1 MFSNPTKPR
10 SIATQ
15 LILLFTLAAAI
26 LLGCALGGFYWLVL
40 RHALAEDNAVL
51 ADKVGALLA
60 ELKEPDGIAGIDQE
74 LKSRRAGE
82 PAVYWVRIIGPEFG
96 IETETVRM
104 SEIVP
109 LRAFPVPTESRP
121 SFPKN
126 YRAGPRLFALVA
138 ANETVNGRLYTIQ
151 VAQDRSEDERFRA
164 IFGSLL
170 LVTLAIGTLA
180 FAAIAT
186 TVVNRGLRP
195 LRQMTRLVGRVSS
208 AHLNEHLTTTGWPPE
223 LQPLAVAFD
232 DMLVRLE
239 DSFTRLSQFSADIA
253 HELRTPIAN
262 LLGEAQV
269 GLSRARPAQEYR
281 EIIESSVAECERLAG
296 IIDNLLF
303 LARAEAAPREIQRSV
318 FDARSAIEKIAA
330 YYQPVAEERAIIL
343 RCLGQGQLFAD
354 PVLFNRAL
362 NNLVENALRFA
373 PDGSEITIA
382 INAEASATQVSVKD
396 TGAGIPSEHLPRI
409 FDRFYRVDPSR
420 SPAGSGLGLALVK
433 SILDLHGGSAQI
445 RSEVGRGTDVI
456 LTFPNR
462 PAAQT

>member
-1 MFSNPTKPR
+1 MFSNLTKPR

-26 LLGCALGGFYWLVL
+26 LLGCALGGFYWLVV
-40 RHALAEDNAVL
+40 RHAFAEDNAVL
-51 ADKVGALLA
+51 ADKMGALRT
-60 ELKEPDGIAGIDQE
+60 ELKEPDGLAGIDQE

-82 PAVYWVRIIGPEFG
+82 PAIYWVRIIGPESR
-96 IETETVRM
+96 IETETPGM
-104 SEIVP
+104 SEVLP
-109 LRAFPVPTESRP
+109 VNAFAAPTKSLL

-126 YRAGPRLFALVA
+126 YRSGSRLFSLVA
-138 ANETVNGRLYTIQ
+138 ANETLNGRLYTIQ

-164 IFGSLL
+164 IFGTLL
-170 LVTLAIGTLA
+170 LLTLAIGILA

-186 TVVNRGLRP
+186 TVVSRGLRP

-208 AHLNEHLTTTGWPPE
+208 AHLNERLATVGWPSE
-223 LQPLAVAFD
+223 IQPLAVAFD
-232 DMLVRLE
+232 NMLSRLE
-239 DSFTRLSQFSADIA
+239 DSFTRLSQFSADLA

-269 GLSRARPAQEYR
+269 GLSRARQPEEYR

-303 LARAEAAPREIQRSV
+303 LARAEATRQQIDPSV
-318 FDARSAIEKIAA
+318 FDARPAIEKIAA
-330 YYQPVAEERAIIL
+330 YYRPVAEDRQITI
-343 RCLGQGQLFAD
+343 RCLGHGQVFAD
-354 PVLFNRAL
+354 PPLFDRAL

-373 PDGSEITIA
+373 PDGSEITIVLQPT
-382 INAEASATQVSVKD
+382 ATEMQVSVKD
-396 TGAGIPSEHLPRI
+396 TGTGIPPEHLPRV

-433 SILDLHGGSAQI
+433 SILDLHGGSAEIQ
-445 RSEVGRGTDVI
+445 SDVGRGTELI
-456 LTFPNR
+456 LRFPKR
-462 PAAQT
+462 PQT

>member
-1 MFSNPTKPR
+1 MSSNPTNPR

-26 LLGCALGGFYWLVL
+26 LLGCALGGFYWLVV
-40 RHALAEDNAVL
+40 RHAFAEDNAVL
-51 ADKVGALLA
+51 ADKMDALRT
-60 ELKEPDGIAGIDQE
+60 ELKEPDGISGIDQE

-82 PAVYWVRIIGPEFG
+82 PAIYWVRIVGPESKIE
-96 IETETVRM
+96 IETPRM
-104 SEIVP
+104 SEMIPVN
-109 LRAFPVPTESRP
+109 AFAVTAQST
-121 SFPKN
+121 STFPKN
-126 YRAGPRLFALVA
+126 YRTGPRLFSLVT
-138 ANETVNGRLYTIQ
+138 ANEMINGRSYTIQ

-164 IFGSLL
+164 RFGALL

-186 TVVNRGLRP
+186 TVVRRGLSP

-208 AHLNEHLTTTGWPPE
+208 AHLNERLATTGWPPE
-223 LQPLAVAFD
+223 LQPLAIAFD

-239 DSFTRLSQFSADIA
+239 DSFTRLSQFSADLA

-269 GLSRARPAQEYR
+269 GLSRARQPQEYR

-303 LARAEAAPREIQRSV
+303 LARAEAARQQIDRSI
-318 FDARSAIEKIAA
+318 FDARPAIEKIAA
-330 YYQPVAEERAIIL
+330 YYQPVAEDRQIGI
-343 RCLGQGQLFAD
+343 RCLGQGQVFAD
-354 PVLFNRAL
+354 PVLFDRAL

-373 PDGSEITIA
+373 PDRTEITIA
-382 INAEASATQVSVKD
+382 LEATDTDAQVSVKD
-396 TGAGIPSEHLPRI
+396 SGQGISPEHLPRVV
-409 FDRFYRVDPSR
+409 DRFYRVDPSR

-433 SILDLHGGSAQI
+433 SILDLHGGSIEIQSA
-445 RSEVGRGTDVI
+445 VGRGTKVT
-456 LTFPNR
+456 LSFPNHPR
-462 PAAQT
+462 S